1 MYLTSEKTLHP
12 WTLKADSTVRFPQ
25 TFYCSFQNA
34 RTGPIDQPCILK
46 RERPRGRTGYLRCG
60 DVVKRVD
67 VRRGFCFVFVARARS
82 PTHRG
87 TAAAAVAAIGNITVI
102 RIGLGKTRQKGK
114 KGPPTDCD
122 GDCDYGS
129 LHAQKKEGRNDGRGR
144 EREGSRSFLLRK
156 FGMDHRNRPRAEKR
170 QSISGRTEQNCC
182 SVLLVHCRRE
192 RSEAGKRSRKGS
204 AGREHAIKVRSRYAD
219 DCFHSVLFHAVQL
232 TP

>member
-34 RTGPIDQPCILK
+34 RTGPIDPPCILK

-144 EREGSRSFLLRK
+144 GRGKAAEVSFSESL
-156 FGMDHRNRPRAEKR
+156 AW
-170 QSISGRTEQNCC
+170 ITEIDLAQKKGNL
-182 SVLLVHCRRE
+182 SLAE
-192 RSEAGKRSRKGS
+192 RSRTAAVFCWFIVGGSGARQGRGAGKG
-204 AGREHAIKVRSRYAD
+204 GREHAIKVRSRYAD